1 MTKTQF
7 IDQVAQSAE
16 ADMSKKDT
24 EALLEAVFAVI
35 GKAIRGDGRFS
46 YPGFGVFKLQERGP
60 RTGRN
65 PQTGAPVD
73 IKASRTV
80 VFRAA
85 PALKGGL

>member
-7 IDQVAQSAE
+7 IDQVAGSAE

-24 EALLEAVFAVI
+24 EALLDAMFAVM
-35 GKAIRGDGRFS
+35 GKAVRDEGRFS
-46 YPGFGVFKLQERGP
+46 YPGFGVLKLQERGA

-65 PQTGAPVD
+65 PQTGAPVK

-80 VFRAA
+80 VFRPA
-85 PALKGGL
+85 PALKDSL